1 MTQVTVHGGERATIL
16 GQEYDSRTIAGAC
29 FAALGA
35 GFLTAIMLAAAMVP
49 GYDFG
54 AAAIS
59 DLGVFPETALLFNVS
74 VVVAGLLNA
83 AGGYF
88 FYRSH
93 GRRWLLA
100 LFALAGL
107 GAVGTGLF
115 PLDSGGLHGLF
126 ALVAFLFL
134 NLEALGSAAVVAG
147 VARAASVLAGAL
159 GLVFVVLMAIGDG
172 GTAAA
177 FGPIGHGGTERM
189 IVYPVMLWLVAAGG
203 YLLGTADES
212 AATDARVE

>member
-1 MTQVTVHGGERATIL
+1 MSQVTLHGGERATIF
-16 GQEYDSRTIAGAC
+16 GHEYDSRTVAGAC

-35 GFLTAIMLAAAMVP
+35 QFLTAIMLAAAMVP

-126 ALVAFLFL
+126 ALVAFLFM
-134 NLEALGSAAVVAG
+134 NLEAVGSAAVLRG
-147 VARAASVLAGAL
+147 VPRVGSLLAGGL
-159 GLVFVVLMAIGDG
+159 GLVFVVLMAIGDA
-172 GTAAA
+172 GTVAA

-189 IVYPVMLWLVAAGG
+189 IVYPVMLWLVAVGG
-203 YLLGTADES
+203 YLLGTADG
-212 AATDARVE
+212 AGTADARVE

>member
-1 MTQVTVHGGERATIL
+1 MSHVSVHGGERVTL
-16 GQEYDSRTIAGAC
+16 FGQQYDSRTVAGAC
-29 FAALGA
+29 FAVLGA
-35 GFLTAIMLAAAMVP
+35 QFLTAIMLAAAMVP

-74 VVVAGLLNA
+74 VVLAGLLNA

-100 LFALAGL
+100 LFALGGL

-126 ALVAFLFL
+126 ALVAFLFM
-134 NLEALGSAAVVAG
+134 NLEALGSAAVVGGIERAG
-147 VARAASVLAGAL
+147 SILAGGL
-159 GLVFVVLMAIGDG
+159 GLVFVVLMAVGDA
-172 GTAAA
+172 GTASA

-189 IVYPVMLWLVAAGG
+189 IVYPVMLWLVALGG
-203 YLLGTADES
+203 YLLGTADDR
-212 AATDARVE
+212 AAIDDRGE